1 MIAQA
6 NTATLKQSQNF
17 NFVSFGIKREGLAH
31 IFNVLRNQLY
41 SDKIGAVIREYSA
54 NAVDAQV
61 ESGNQDR
68 PIEVTL
74 PNPLCSH
81 FKVRD
86 YGLGLSENQVCDIYA
101 NYGESTKRET
111 NEQIGQLGLGSKSGF
126 SYGDN
131 FVIRSFQNGTVTSY
145 NAFIDPSQIGQ
156 IAKLHSEPTNEE
168 DGVEIEVPV
177 NVCDVELF
185 RQKAQSI
192 YRFFKV
198 DPNVKGNKDF
208 KINSE
213 VIYFQGSDF
222 KFIKTNCD
230 TPVDNKATALMGNIA
245 YPIDADKVNW
255 GDEREL
261 KSLFKDRQAS
271 GMEKLIDFN
280 IGDLEVSASREA
292 LQYTPHTQKNILAKA
307 RQIKDE
313 CLAEV
318 RSKLANGTSM
328 YKAKCVYRE
337 LFGSCETPLS
347 FLGSIV
353 KKDDLK
359 FQGRPLISY
368 FWRWDV
374 FRSNAEPY
382 ASVKCYQTELSYRYN
397 GTDKIKGLETSKIE
411 ANENYAYVIK
421 DMKSTIINRI
431 APLCKFNENHLGRKF
446 EKVFLIEP
454 GPEYDK
460 FVSEHQFDA
469 PTVKLSELPKV
480 SLKDLGYAKTRSTN
494 TAGTVS
500 NNKHSAT
507 VFKVKYDVGY
517 ISTKSDYFESAEV
530 DFETGGIWFEIDRFQ
545 PAENLGE
552 CDSTLKYLRS
562 ITSACRLLGLDRDQ
576 VVAVKSKD
584 AKKFA
589 KSDKWIT
596 VKAWVSSALKKHV
609 TGEKLDQLVAD
620 AHEYELAN
628 QEDWGDCFK
637 RIPDFSSAL
646 RDQNGEMAV
655 FGQHIKS
662 MKPGEKLNETNER
675 LNKIAKWAGCS
686 IQSAKPTHNL
696 RDELSQAKKKYPMY
710 FCLGDRMG
718 YRFNSEVREMIQDY
732 VNMVDGM
739 VAV

>member
-1 MIAQA
+1 MIVQA

-17 NFVSFGIKREGLAH
+17 DSVSFGIKREGLAH

-41 SDKIGAVIREYSA
+41 SDKVGAVIREYSA
-54 NAVDAQV
+54 NAIDAQV
-61 ESGNQDR
+61 ESGNQNR

-74 PNPLCSH
+74 PNPLNMH

-86 YGLGLSENQVCDIYA
+86 YGLGLSETQVRDIYA
-101 NYGESTKRET
+101 NYGESTKRGT

-126 SYGDN
+126 AYGDN
-131 FVIRSFQNGTVTSY
+131 FLIRSFQNGTVTSY

-156 IAKLHSEPTNEE
+156 IAKLHSEPTNEQ
-168 DGVEIEVPV
+168 DGIEIEVPV
-177 NVCDVELF
+177 NGEDIELF
-185 RQKAQSI
+185 RKKAQSI
-192 YRFFKV
+192 YRYFKIK
-198 DPNVKGNKDF
+198 PNVKGNKDF

-213 VIYFQGSDF
+213 EIYFQGSDF
-222 KFIKTNCD
+222 KFVSLDND
-230 TPVDNKATALMGNIA
+230 SLVDYGAAALMGNIA
-245 YPIDADKVNW
+245 YPIDAGKVNW
-255 GDEREL
+255 GDEAAL
-261 KSLFKDRQAS
+261 SSVFKRNV
-271 GMEKLIDFN
+271 IVDFE

-292 LQYTPHTQKNILAKA
+292 LQYTPHTQKSIIAKA
-307 RQIKDE
+307 KKIKDE

-318 RSKLANGTSM
+318 HSKLTNGTSM
-328 YKAKCVYRE
+328 YEAKSVYND
-337 LFGSCETPLS
+337 LFDYYTDSSLS
-347 FLGSIV
+347 FLGGIIQ
-353 KKDDLK
+353 KKDLK
-359 FQGRPLISY
+359 FKGKDLTSGV
-368 FWRWDV
+368 WSV
-374 FRSNAEPY
+374 FRSNAENY
-382 ASVKCYQTELSYRYN
+382 ASVKRYQIEHARRYN
-397 GTDKIKGLETSKIE
+397 GTDKVKGCEIQQID
-411 ANENYAYVIK
+411 ANKNCAYVIK

-431 APLCKFNENHLGRKF
+431 APLCEWDKNHLGRKF
-446 EKVFLIEP
+446 KKVYLIEP

-507 VFKVKYDVGY
+507 VFKVRYDVGY
-517 ISTKSDYFESAEV
+517 TSTKSDHFESAEV
-530 DFETGGIWFEIDRFQ
+530 DFEVGGIWFEIDRFQ

-552 CDSTLKYLRS
+552 YDSTSKYLRS
-562 ITSACRLLGLDRDQ
+562 ITSACKLLGLDRDQ

-609 TGEKLDQLVAD
+609 TEEKLDQLVAD

-628 QEDWGDCFK
+628 HEDWGDCFK
-637 RIPDFSSAL
+637 RIPDFSSVL

-662 MKPGEKLNETNER
+662 MKPGEKLNETNKK

-686 IQSAKPTHNL
+686 IQSVKPTHNL

-710 FCLGDRMG
+710 FCLEDKMG
-718 YRFNSEVREMIQDY
+718 YRFNSEIRQMIQDY

>member
-17 NFVSFGIKREGLAH
+17 DFVSFGIKREGLAH

-222 KFIKTNCD
+222 KFIKINCD

-292 LQYTPHTQKNILAKA
+292 LQYTPHTQKNIVAKA

-318 RSKLANGTSM
+318 RSKLTNGTSM

-337 LFGSCETPLS
+337 LFGPYETPLS

-359 FQGRPLISY
+359 FQGRHLISD

-397 GTDKIKGLETSKIE
+397 GTDKVKGLETSKIE

-446 EKVFLIEP
+446 KKVFLIEP

-460 FVSEHQFDA
+460 FVADYQFDV
-469 PTVKLSELPKV
+469 PIVKLSELPKV
-480 SLKDLGYAKTRSTN
+480 SLKDLGYTTTRHGKT
-494 TAGTVS
+494 AS
-500 NNKHSAT
+500 NSKHTAT
-507 VFKVKYDVGY
+507 VFKPNYNIVYA
-517 ISTKSDYFESAEV
+517 SAKSDYFESAEV
-530 DFETGGIWFEIDRFQ
+530 DFEAGGIWFEIDRFQ
-545 PAENLGE
+545 PKEDFGKHNSTENL
-552 CDSTLKYLRS
+552 LKNIS
-562 ITSACRLLGLDRDQ
+562 SACKLLGLDRNK
-576 VVAVKSKD
+576 VIAVKSKD
-584 AKKFA
+584 CPKFA
-589 KSDKWIT
+589 HSDKWLT
-596 VKAWVSSALKKHV
+596 VKQWVSSALQTYV
-609 TGEKLDQLVAD
+609 TSHKLGQAIAD
-620 AHEYELAN
+620 ADEYQRAEKA
-628 QEDWGDCFK
+628 DWGDCFK
-637 RIPDFSSAL
+637 RISYFYSDL
-646 RDQNGEMAV
+646 RDQNGEMTV

-662 MKPGEKLNETNER
+662 MRPGEELEKTNAKLR
-675 LNKIAKWAGCS
+675 KLSYWANCTL
-686 IQSAKPTHNL
+686 QTVKPTHGL
-696 RDELSQAKKKYPMY
+696 CDELKQVKKKYPIY
-710 FCLGDRMG
+710 FYLEDQCR
-718 YRFNSEVREMIQDY
+718 YKFNSVLKAIQDY
-732 VNMVDGM
+732 VNMVDEA
-739 VAV
+739 VAG